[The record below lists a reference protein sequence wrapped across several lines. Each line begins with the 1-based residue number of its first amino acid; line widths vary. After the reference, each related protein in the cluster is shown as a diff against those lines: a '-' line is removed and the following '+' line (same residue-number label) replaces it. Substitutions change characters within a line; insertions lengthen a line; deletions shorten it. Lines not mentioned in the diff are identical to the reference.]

1 MKVKALQGD
10 TVDLLCFRH
19 YGTTQGVTEQVLAAN
34 PELSNSV
41 FLEAGQEVEL
51 PEQQKKKQREMIQLW
66 S

>member
-1 MKVKALQGD
+1 
-10 TVDLLCFRH
+10 
-19 YGTTQGVTEQVLAAN
+19 QGVTEQVLAAN
-34 PELSNSV
+34 PGLSNSV